1 MPKQVGKQ
9 WADEIAGYWPNITL
23 VISSGEHRNDF
34 GPQHTKRMV
43 LAKDARDRF
52 PEEGKPKKRAAK
64 FENTLDR
71 TNAIARKTIWL
82 WTYETFNRRVS
93 WLDPA
98 TVQQSYDP
106 PRYEADGKT
115 EKTFERLIRQEYTRS

>member
-1 MPKQVGKQ
+1 
-9 WADEIAGYWPNITL
+9 
-23 VISSGEHRNDF
+23 
-34 GPQHTKRMV
+34 MV

-93 WLDPA
+93 WLDPV